1 MKICVIGSGYVG
13 LVAGAC
19 FADFGNHIICVDKDE
34 EKIKKLKDG
43 ISPIYEPG
51 LSELLQYNTGENRMT
66 FTTSTQ
72 EGVENSDYIF
82 IAVGTPTTPSGEA
95 NLSMVYD
102 VAKDIGKFMNSY
114 KVVIDKSTVPVGTAE
129 KVKEIISKETKH
141 EFDVV
146 SNPEFLKEGAAIEDF
161 MKPERIVVG
170 SDSPKASEMMREL
183 YSPFVLNGNPI
194 YVMSVK
200 SAELTKY
207 ACNAFLATKISF
219 ANEIANLCDAVGAN
233 YNDVRVGMGS
243 DSRIGKK
250 FLYAGIGYGGSCFPK
265 DVRALIKT
273 SQENS
278 SPIRIL
284 EMVEE
289 VNEEQKLALLKK
301 IDSHYKNE
309 SFSDKV
315 FAVWG
320 LAFKPGTDDMR
331 EAPSIPLLNELYK
344 RGVKLQ
350 VYDPVATETSKE
362 YFDGKVEYFEHSL
375 DAIKGAEALL
385 LLTEWKEFRRPD
397 FAKMKSLMTKHVVF
411 DGRNQYMPE
420 TMKSLGFE
428 YYCIGVY

>member
-1 MKICVIGSGYVG
+1 MKICIIGSGYVG
-13 LVAGAC
+13 LVAAAC
-19 FADFGNHIICVDKDE
+19 FADFGNHIVCVDKDE
-34 EKIKKLKDG
+34 KKIKKLKNG

-51 LSELLQYNTGENRMT
+51 LSELLQYNIGENRMV
-66 FTTSTQ
+66 FTTSTK
-72 EGVENSDYIF
+72 EGVENSDFIF
-82 IAVGTPTTPSGEA
+82 IAVGTPTSEDGQA
-95 NLSMVYD
+95 DLSMVYN
-102 VAKDIGKFMNSY
+102 VAKDIGKYMNGY

-129 KVKEIISKETKH
+129 RVKEIIAKETKH

-146 SNPEFLKEGAAIEDF
+146 SNPEFLKEGAAIDDF
-161 MKPERIVVG
+161 MRPERIIVG
-170 SDSPKASEMMREL
+170 SDSPKASEMMQEL

-219 ANEIANLCDAVGAN
+219 ANEMANLCDVLGAN

-273 SQENS
+273 SQEYS

-284 EMVEE
+284 EMVEN
-289 VNEEQKLALLKK
+289 VNENQKLTLLKK
-301 IDSHYKNE
+301 IDSHYNGVSLSGKT
-309 SFSDKV
+309 

-331 EAPSIPLLNELYK
+331 EAPSIPLLNELYN

-362 YFDGKVEYFEHSL
+362 YFDGKVEYFEHYY
-375 DAIKGAEALL
+375 DALKGAEAML
-385 LLTEWKEFRRPD
+385 LLTEWKEFREPD
-397 FAKMKSLMTKHVVF
+397 FIRIKSLMTKQVIF
-411 DGRNQYMPE
+411 DGRNQYKPS
-420 TMKSLGFE
+420 TMKMLGFH
-428 YYCIGVY
+428 YYSIGIF